1 MASFQETI
9 RREARRQRLSGYR
22 IGKLSGLPIRTV
34 QNYLSGT
41 SDLAGRRI
49 EEIAKALGLV
59 LARRRRQGKA
69 QNA

>member
-59 LARRRRQGKA
+59 LARWRRQGKA